1 MMFFVCAG
9 VVFVIDQVSKLL
21 AQAHLRDALPK
32 AILPNFLHLSYAQN
46 KGGAFSLLAN
56 HGWILTL
63 ISVAAV
69 VAILIWSFNIPRHE
83 KLTRLSLALIF
94 GGAVGNL
101 LDRFRL
107 GYVIDFIDAHWY
119 NTYHWPT
126 FNLADT
132 SICIGIGLF
141 IIATLLAHIRYK
153 RERTADSSAP
163 SAPERG
169 QNPSLSP
176 RGEL

>member
-9 VVFVIDQVSKLL
+9 VVFVADQVSKLL
-21 AQAHLRDALPK
+21 VQAHLRGALPRE
-32 AILPNFLHLSYAQN
+32 IFPNFLQLSYAQN

-56 HGWILTL
+56 HGWILTAV
-63 ISVAAV
+63 SVAAV

-83 KLTRLSLALIF
+83 KLTRISLGLIF

-101 LDRFRL
+101 FDRFRL

-126 FNLADT
+126 FNFADT
-132 SICIGIGLF
+132 FICIGIGLF
-141 IIATLLAHIRYK
+141 VIATILSHIRYK
-153 RERTADSSAP
+153 RGRIVDSSVPCA
-163 SAPERG
+163 SETG
-169 QNPSLSP
+169 QKPSLSSREP
-176 RGEL
+176 